1 MLLAAVLLPVL
12 APRAP
17 STVAA
22 VITAPQPN
30 GDIILSA
37 IIERPAV
44 VPPIAARPAL
54 SVVVRPG
61 QTVESLAVANHSDVP
76 AIRWANGLGAG
87 AQPQAW
93 TSLLLPPGAGA
104 LVAVLPN
111 ERPSAFAK
119 RLGLDPRVVL
129 DYNALAR
136 DTPRAAGS
144 YLQVPLTAA
153 PGGSLVGRYFA
164 RAPGGVP
171 SIVEVHTSLPD
182 GFPYG
187 QCTYYAAMRRNVNW
201 SGNAWVWFD
210 AANGI
215 RPEGHVPVMGSLA
228 VFHTGW
234 FGHVAYVEQVNAD
247 GSFIVSEMN
256 YYANGGGWG
265 RVDRRTITSADFRS
279 ITGYIY

>member
-12 APRAP
+12 APRTSA
-17 STVAA
+17 TVAA

-37 IIERPAV
+37 VIERPAV

-54 SVVVRPG
+54 TVIVRAG
-61 QTVESLAVANHSDVP
+61 ETVDSLALANHSDSS

-87 AQPQAW
+87 AAAQPG
-93 TSLLLPPGAGA
+93 TSLLLPPGPGA

-111 ERPSAFAK
+111 ERPSAFAR
-119 RLGLDPRVVL
+119 RLGLDPRVLL
-129 DYNALAR
+129 DYNALVR

-164 RAPGGVP
+164 RDPGGLPAV
-171 SIVEVHTSLPD
+171 VEVHTSVPD

-187 QCTYYAAMRRNVNW
+187 QCTYYAALRRNVTW
-201 SGNAWVWFD
+201 SGNAGVWFD
-210 AANGI
+210 AANGT
-215 RPEGHVPVMGSLA
+215 RPEGHVPVIGSLV

-234 FGHVAYVEQVNAD
+234 FGHVAYVEQVNPD
-247 GSFIVSEMN
+247 GSFVVSEMN

-265 RVDRRTITSADFRS
+265 RVDHRTITAADFRG
-279 ITGYIY
+279 ITGFIY